1 MKKLVLGIAMFVSG
15 IFGIVGMTRVGMMAA
30 ENFGAVNGNNSI
42 LVYWN
47 LHGITPFA
55 GLFVLMIIVGLI
67 IGFKEAYSK

>member
-15 IFGIVGMTRVGMMAA
+15 IIGTGFMMIVGVRAA

-47 LHGITPFA
+47 LQGITPFA
-55 GLFVLMIIVGLI
+55 VLFVLMLVAGLFI
-67 IGFKEAYSK
+67 AIKEAYSK